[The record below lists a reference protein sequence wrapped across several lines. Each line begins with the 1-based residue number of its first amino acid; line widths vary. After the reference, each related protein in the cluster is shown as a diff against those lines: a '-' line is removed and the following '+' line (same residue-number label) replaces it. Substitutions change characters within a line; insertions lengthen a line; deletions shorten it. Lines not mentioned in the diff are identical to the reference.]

1 MTDKERNDLIEALL
15 RALTIRLMAA
25 ADEFRE
31 KRLYTADSVVSVI
44 ASHISPEAYREL
56 DR

>member
-1 MTDKERNDLIEALL
+1 MTDKERTDLIEELL
-15 RALTIRLMAA
+15 RALTLRLISA

-31 KRLYTADSVVSVI
+31 KRLYKADSIVSVI